1 MIEIIA
7 SLITAVAIFLM
18 IKKNKWSFM
27 IFNVANVFWIYLD
40 YISGMKLRIGIE
52 LFFTLFNCYGFYKWS
67 KDEKK

>member
-27 IFNVANVFWIYLD
+27 IFND
-40 YISGMKLRIGIE
+40 
-52 LFFTLFNCYGFYKWS
+52 
-67 KDEKK
+67 